1 MNTNKHKLTDAI
13 IGFLKSCSMYYE
25 DIDMEVCCD
34 EFLSDMRA
42 GLAGTNSSLAMI
54 PTYIEIQKK
63 LPKNQPVIVIDA
75 GGTHFRAAI
84 VHFEENGK
92 AVINNLRKN
101 KMPGIEKEVSREE
114 FFDVMAGYIKDI
126 APESNRIGFCFSYPC
141 EIMPNKDGKLLRF
154 SKEIKSPQLIGQM
167 IGENLNRAFARIG
180 IKEQHYIVILN
191 DTVTTLLAGMAGF
204 EDINFDSYI
213 GFILGT
219 GTNTCYIEKN
229 SNIIKVK
236 NLDPQH
242 RQIINVESGGYGKAP
257 RGKIDLEFD
266 ASTINPGQQNLEKM
280 MSGAYL
286 GPLCLKVIQTAA
298 RNKIFSTDTASKTLS
313 LQSLQ
318 TKDISDFL
326 NNPHNTNSTVG
337 TTFSDCS
344 DSELTAIHYLLS
356 NIVERA
362 AKLTAINLAAVVM
375 KSEKGKNSDKP
386 VCIVAEGT
394 TFYSLPGL
402 KEKTEKYMQEFLVKQ
417 KSLHYEITYVENATL
432 IGAAIA
438 GLTN

>member
-1 MNTNKHKLTDAI
+1 
-13 IGFLKSCSMYYE
+13 MYYE
-25 DIDMEVCCD
+25 DIDMGVCCD
-34 EFLSDMRA
+34 EFLSEMRA

-54 PTYIEIQKK
+54 PTYIETQKE

-75 GGTHFRAAI
+75 GGTHFRAA
-84 VHFEENGK
+84 VVSFDDNGK
-92 AVINNLRKN
+92 SVILNLIK
-101 KMPGIEKEVSREE
+101 KTMPGIEKEVSREE

-126 APESNRIGFCFSYPC
+126 SQESDRIGFCFSYPC

-154 SKEIKSPQLIGQM
+154 SKEIKAPQVIGQM
-167 IGENLNRAFARIG
+167 IGENLNRSFARIG
-180 IKEQHYIVILN
+180 IKEQHHIVILN

-204 EDINFDSYI
+204 EDRNFDSYV

-229 SNIIKVK
+229 SNITKVK
-236 NLDPQH
+236 NLDLQKL
-242 RQIINVESGGYGKAP
+242 QIINVESGGYNKAP

-266 ASTINPGQQNLEKM
+266 ASTNNPGQQSLEKM

-286 GPLCLKVIQTAA
+286 GPLCLKVLQTAA
-298 RNKIFSTDTASKTLS
+298 RENLFSSEISEKIRS

-318 TKDISDFL
+318 TKDVSDFL
-326 NNPHNTNSTVG
+326 NNPKDTNNPIG

-344 DSELTAIHYLLS
+344 DSELTTIHYLLS
-356 NIVERA
+356 AIVERA
-362 AKLTAINLAAVVM
+362 AKLTAINLAAAVI
-375 KSEKGKNSDKP
+375 KSDKGKNPDKP

-394 TFYSLPGL
+394 TFFSLPGL
-402 KEKTEKYMQEFLVKQ
+402 HEKVEWYLQKFLAEKKKRY
-417 KSLHYEITYVENATL
+417 YELTHVENATL